1 MNLNNAN
8 KLLDVFN
15 SNKNE
20 IQISQDIIAKAKRP
34 IDRMVNFQANNIINK
49 AS

>member
-1 MNLNNAN
+1 MNNVN
-8 KLLDVFN
+8 KLLNVFN

-20 IQISQDIIAKAKRP
+20 IQISHDIIVKAKKP